1 METHGNTEHCSIKL
15 AASWDTRDTVAWKGR
30 ISFRRAPTGPQS
42 YLACVPPPPTTGPA
56 VEGQLSSTRGDSI
69 DGPGARSLRGSGRS
83 GILQHHPAPCCMLLQ
98 SYFPWLPSP
107 SPISHYQ
114 PHLFVPTP
122 ARRPSLPWAKS
133 LLFAT
138 SARRPLAPHRAHG
151 DGLPTDECAHPIGWV
166 IEISNLA

>member
-1 METHGNTEHCSIKL
+1 MGTRNI
-15 AASWDTRDTVAWKGR
+15 AASSLQHHGTPGTQELGR
-30 ISFRRAPTGPQS
+30 GAHGLDALQQGPQP

-56 VEGQLSSTRGDSI
+56 VEGQPSSTRGDSI
-69 DGPGARSLRGSGRS
+69 DGPGARFLRGSGRS
-83 GILQHHPAPCCMLLQ
+83 GILQHHPAACCMLLQ

-107 SPISHYQ
+107 SSISRYQ
-114 PHLFVPTP
+114 PHLLVPTP
-122 ARRPSLPWAKS
+122 ARRPSLPWARS

-151 DGLPTDECAHPIGWV
+151 DGLPTDECTHPIGWV